1 MFWIWARFAS
11 CATDLGWNAT
21 TKPYAATQD
30 LSESDD
36 DIPINKKITK
46 PRSSIK
52 KATKAM
58 KPPTKRP
65 AAEPPTK
72 RPEPPTKRPAAEP
85 PTKRPEPPTK
95 RYAAE
100 PLGKISDNVGG
111 RPKCKT
117 KRPKKSLP

>member
-11 CATDLGWNAT
+11 CATDLGWNAA

-30 LSESDD
+30 LLDSDD
-36 DIPINKKITK
+36 DIPINKKIAK
-46 PRSSIK
+46 LRSNIK
-52 KATKAM
+52 KATKVM

-72 RPEPPTKRPAAEP
+72 RPEPPTKRH
-85 PTKRPEPPTK
+85 
-95 RYAAE
+95 AAE
-100 PLGKISDNVGG
+100 PLGEISDNVGG
-111 RPKCKT
+111 RPKRKT

>member
-11 CATDLGWNAT
+11 CATNLGWNAA

-30 LSESDD
+30 LLDSDD
-36 DIPINKKITK
+36 DIPINKKIAK
-46 PRSSIK
+46 LRSNIK
-52 KATKAM
+52 KATKVM

-72 RPEPPTKRPAAEP
+72 RH
-85 PTKRPEPPTK
+85 
-95 RYAAE
+95 AAE
-100 PLGKISDNVGG
+100 PLGEISDNVGG
-111 RPKCKT
+111 RPKRKT